1 MTPKK
6 SLPQKTSQTTSTR
19 RVESTISKAENG
31 TRLWQVVLTGIT
43 RNKQAEAELIASEQK
58 YHSRIMTKLDLDSL
72 PALVKFATQH
82 GLTGLG

>member
-19 RVESTISKAENG
+19 TVVSTISKAENG

>member
-6 SLPQKTSQTTSTR
+6 SMPQKTSQTTSTR
-19 RVESTISKAENG
+19 TVESTISKAENG